1 MSTISLVRCETY
13 ASEPLEAAVRRA
25 VDLLGGI
32 KNFVRTGDQV
42 LLKPN
47 LLSARPPERRVTTD
61 PRMVLAIARLV
72 REAGGA
78 PFIGDS
84 PALEPFKK
92 VAAKTGMA
100 EMAHQ
105 FGIPLVPFTQ
115 PDKVATPEGSLFK
128 KLEIAPE
135 AMDADVVINL
145 PKLKT
150 HSQMLLT
157 LGVKNLFGTIVAQR
171 KAEWHYMAGVDRD
184 TFASLILDI
193 YLTVKPS
200 LTILD
205 GIWGMEGHG
214 PANGKPRHLKL
225 IAAGADAVALDVGIC
240 QLLGTP
246 LRAFPLYRAARS
258 RGIGET
264 DLQKIKFKGETP
276 QALAVRNFQIPS
288 LDSLGLLPGIFEGL
302 TKRFLVSKPIQEGN
316 SCAGCGECVE
326 LCPAEAIQLEAKK
339 IDFDYDRCIR
349 CYCCQEICPKGAIH
363 FHKGMIVRLLNRF
376 NR

>member
-1 MSTISLVRCETY
+1 
-13 ASEPLEAAVRRA
+13 

-32 KNFVRTGDQV
+32 KNFVRPGDQV

-105 FGIPLVPFTQ
+105 SEIPLVPFTQ
-115 PDKVATPEGSLFK
+115 PDKVSTPEGSLFK

-184 TFASLILDI
+184 TFASLLLDI
-193 YLTVKPS
+193 YLTVEPS

-225 IAAGADAVALDVGIC
+225 IAAGVDAVALDVGIC

>member
-1 MSTISLVRCETY
+1 VE
-13 ASEPLEAAVRRA
+13 
-25 VDLLGGI
+25 
-32 KNFVRTGDQV
+32 
-42 LLKPN
+42 
-47 LLSARPPERRVTTD
+47 
-61 PRMVLAIARLV
+61 
-72 REAGGA
+72 
-78 PFIGDS
+78 
-84 PALEPFKK
+84 
-92 VAAKTGMA
+92 
-100 EMAHQ
+100 
-105 FGIPLVPFTQ
+105 
-115 PDKVATPEGSLFK
+115 
-128 KLEIAPE
+128 
-135 AMDADVVINL
+135 
-145 PKLKT
+145 
-150 HSQMLLT
+150 
-157 LGVKNLFGTIVAQR
+157 
-171 KAEWHYMAGVDRD
+171 RD
-184 TFASLILDI
+184 TFASLLLDI

-214 PANGKPRHLKL
+214 PANGEPRHLKL
-225 IAAGADAVALDVGIC
+225 IAAGVDAVALDVGIC